1 MRRPPEFRAALVLGA
16 TLMFGIGLGL
26 SVGAI
31 LVSTGAGSW
40 LLMTEGLAFM
50 LAGAILLYWA
60 LHEP

>member
-1 MRRPPEFRAALVLGA
+1 MVLGA